1 MIQTLLTNS
10 FLRQLPTSDE
20 ISLRV
25 SKEFFTM
32 DSNQR
37 KELLPVKVEPL
48 PETMDFPEFKIIGKR
63 PYHCKTYWLL
73 IPKSGLPVWVQH
85 KPTAGLH
92 RTNNGSEW
100 YKADELKMPSRIVRA
115 YRVQVG
121 VIASRC
127 KPSYGIRVQQ
137 YDDRNDSGKFPV
149 KASDI
154 LNFIRGQK

>member
-10 FLRQLPTSDE
+10 FLRQLPTTDD

-25 SKEFFTM
+25 SREFFTM
-32 DSNQR
+32 NAEQR
-37 KELLPVKVEPL
+37 KEFLPVKVAPL
-48 PETMDFPEFKIIGKR
+48 PDTMDFPEFKIIGKR
-63 PYHCKTYWLL
+63 LYHCKTYWLL
-73 IPKSGLPVWVQH
+73 IPKNGSPVWVQH
-85 KPTAGLH
+85 EPTSGLC
-92 RTNNGSEW
+92 RTSTGSKW
-100 YKADELKMPSRIVRA
+100 YKADEMKMPSRVVRA

-121 VIASRC
+121 VISSRF

-154 LNFIRGQK
+154 LNFIRGKK